1 MKRAYQSSAVMTKPS
16 YETLTSQGYP
26 TNGDPVNSVPPT
38 QPGAAWFSMVTEE
51 LVSVI
56 EAAKLTP
63 DNSQQLVSAINKL
76 IESGIDGASRKF
88 VTVDGTGVQQI
99 NQAKKFLQSITGKKL
114 TQGADLAAG
123 SLSIPVWANVV
134 GYAISKTEAGNF
146 AKLNAAQTFEQA
158 QTFSKQIIAS
168 GGLKGDVKGDVVGN
182 LKGDVTGDVTGNA
195 DTASK
200 WKTTRT
206 LTLSGDLEG
215 SGPID
220 GSNDVTIKAKIV
232 ASTGAVPV
240 GAIIPYMG
248 QGAVPDGYLLCNGAA
263 VSRTTYKN
271 LYAAIGVKF
280 GAGDGSTTFTLPNLN
295 GRFLEGTTGTPGD
308 SHEAGLPNITGMF
321 GGDDDSVE
329 TSGAFYEQIRNAT
342 KGVNVETYGSRRYGI
357 HFDSSRSN
365 SAYGKAST
373 VLPSSCT
380 AQLLIKY

>member
-76 IESGIDGASRKF
+76 IESGINGASSKF
-88 VTVDGTGVQQI
+88 VTVDGQGVQQI

-114 TQGADLAAG
+114 TQGADLAED
-123 SLSIPVWANVV
+123 SLSIPVWANIVD
-134 GYAISKTEAGNF
+134 YAISKSQAGNF

-168 GGLKGDVKGDVVGN
+168 GGLKGDVTGNLTGDVE
-182 LKGDVTGDVTGNA
+182 GDLTGDVTGNA

-206 LTLSGDLEG
+206 LTLSGDLKG
-215 SGPID
+215 SVPID
-220 GSNDVTIKAKIV
+220 GSQNVTLEATLKANN
-232 ASTGAVPV
+232 GAVPV

-263 VSRTTYKN
+263 VSRTTYAK
-271 LYAAIGVKF
+271 LYAVIGVKF

-295 GRFLEGTTGTPGD
+295 GRFLEGTTGTPGE
-308 SHEAGLPNITGMF
+308 SHEAGLPNISGGM
-321 GGDDDSVE
+321 GVKSDGYKQA
-329 TSGAFYEQIRNAT
+329 SGPF
-342 KGVNVETYGSRRYGI
+342 
-357 HFDSSRSN
+357 
-365 SAYGKAST
+365 YGKINDPYSGDVTSAGMYLYFDAKRANNLYGKST
-373 VLPSSCT
+373 SVQPAAYLC
-380 AQLLIKY
+380 QYFIKY